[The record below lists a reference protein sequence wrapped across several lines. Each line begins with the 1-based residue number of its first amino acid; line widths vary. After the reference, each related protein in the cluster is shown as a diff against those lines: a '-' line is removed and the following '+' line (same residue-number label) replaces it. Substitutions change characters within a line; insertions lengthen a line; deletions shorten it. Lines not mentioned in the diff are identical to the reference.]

1 MFEDLQHVDAG
12 AQFGEAESEV
22 VVLGQRPSAA
32 ARHRRRLF
40 GEEVERDLQPRRG
53 GAAAALERT
62 EAQRADLDSHAIDL
76 LARQSPVAT
85 DLRTIVTSMRMSADL
100 ERMGDL
106 ARHVAKLARL
116 RYPEHAVPDE
126 VRPTIQ
132 QMSEVCARIIDE
144 VEGCLQTQGLQAVDE
159 IDRVDDEL
167 DELHRDLYSRLVD
180 GHWTHGTESAVDMA
194 LLGRYYERFGD
205 HGVSI
210 GHRVRFLVTGEQ
222 PAGDLTD

>member
-1 MFEDLQHVDAG
+1 MRTVFHDELDQITSDLLGIADLVRTACADATTALLQADVQLADKVIAG
-12 AQFGEAESEV
+12 D
-22 VVLGQRPSAA
+22 
-32 ARHRRRLF
+32 
-40 GEEVERDLQPRRG
+40 RDID
-53 GAAAALERT
+53 AK
-62 EAQRADLDSHAIDL
+62 RADLDSHAIDL

-132 QMSEVCARIIDE
+132 QMSEVCARIIDK
-144 VEGCLQTQGLQAVDE
+144 VEGCLQTQGLEAVDE

-222 PAGDLTD
+222 PAADLTD